1 MRFIF
6 NKFYFI
12 CTLLLLAIE
21 ILIALYTNNW
31 IRAYF
36 GDFLVVILLHCLIL
50 SFVKTNKIIVLTGVL
65 LFSYL
70 VEILQYY
77 KFVEVIGLQKSAIA
91 NTLIGTSFSWI
102 DMLMY
107 TLGIFFVAIIEQ
119 FNSSSA
125 LLLNSKTIPNG

>member
-1 MRFIF
+1 MKFIF

-12 CTLLLLAIE
+12 CTLLLLATE
-21 ILIALYTNNW
+21 ILIALYTTNW

-36 GDFLVVILLHCLIL
+36 GDFLVVILLYSFIM
-50 SFVKTNKIIVLTGVL
+50 SFVSTNKNIVLIGVL

-77 KFVEVIGLQKSAIA
+77 QFVEVIGWQNYPVAK
-91 NTLIGTSFSWI
+91 TLIGTSFSWI

-107 TLGIFFVAIIEQ
+107 TLGVLFVAIIEQ
-119 FNSSSA
+119 LNSSSIF
-125 LLLNSKTIPNG
+125 L

>member
-1 MRFIF
+1 MKFIF

-12 CTLLLLAIE
+12 FTLLLLATE
-21 ILIALYTNNW
+21 ILIALYTTNW

-36 GDFLVVILLHCLIL
+36 GDFLVVILLYCFIV
-50 SFVKTNKIIVLTGVL
+50 SFVNTNKNIVLIGVL

-77 KFVEVIGLQKSAIA
+77 KFVEVIGLQNYPIA
-91 NTLIGTSFSWI
+91 NTLIGNSFSWI

-107 TLGIFFVAIIEQ
+107 TLGVLFVAIIEQ
-119 FNSSSA
+119 LNSSSIFFI
-125 LLLNSKTIPNG
+125 KPKRITNG

>member
-1 MRFIF
+1 MKFIF

-12 CTLLLLAIE
+12 CTLLLLATE
-21 ILIALYTNNW
+21 ILIALYTTNW

-36 GDFLVVILLHCLIL
+36 GDFLVVILLYSFIM
-50 SFVKTNKIIVLTGVL
+50 SFVSTNKNIVLIGVL

-77 KFVEVIGLQKSAIA
+77 QFVEVIGWQNYSIA

-107 TLGIFFVAIIEQ
+107 TLGVLFVAIIEQ
-119 FNSSSA
+119 LNSSSIFFIKPKRI
-125 LLLNSKTIPNG
+125 SNG